1 MNCARAVNRELIQ
14 IHEPGCNHLSNS
26 ISNLFCAL
34 SSLKVRDQ
42 RYISTMSRVVEER
55 KVIGQVLQFRKLPQF
70 LGVGEVIQ
78 RNLKLFRTA
87 CSSVVHTRNEGTQDV
102 RPLLKIF
109 EVTASSSEVIK
120 SKRPAMPSQTA
131 HHSTTVA
138 FS

>member
-1 MNCARAVNRELIQ
+1 VNCARAVNRELIQ

-42 RYISTMSRVVEER
+42 GYISTMSRVVEER

-78 RNLKLFRTA
+78 RNL
-87 CSSVVHTRNEGTQDV
+87 G
-102 RPLLKIF
+102 F
-109 EVTASSSEVIK
+109 EVFLWLV
-120 SKRPAMPSQTA
+120 KRGAARGGWCFGEGYSTLTHA
-131 HHSTTVA
+131 HLRTGSANGECNESPTST
-138 FS
+138 SRKYL